1 MSGANFLSPEL
12 LLTPTRLD
20 ILARYRYA
28 HAIANKYS
36 PIWGFTIYREFLE
49 KSSLKSG
56 YSEDGKNSFFDYF
69 NSFNILI
76 DSVSKNGFDSSIGSV
91 ETTNLRLINGA
102 HRTALALVTN
112 QQIPILDTP
121 DRPSPLYNSEKIKSL
136 GLSNAIFDD
145 LFLAYTELK
154 SSTRYLMLLGCDSAT
169 HDSFQS
175 ALENTPGFI
184 GKKVINLT
192 EIGIR
197 RLLLLM
203 YGSND
208 WWKNE
213 LLEEF
218 VSLRFDD
225 SRATAMAT
233 VCFLDLSSEVDLLDL
248 KEKLRGGLL
257 KNFKYDRNIHS
268 ADTHVETLLMAQ
280 AVLNFNSRYHLNNAP
295 LFSEER
301 ILHELAGF
309 EIPTSER
316 SNFCVTGSSTLE
328 LFGIRSAADVDLVQG
343 TSEIGNPKFN
353 SSIKYTYQHSELFPD
368 YSEKV
373 YDPRHYMYVSGYKF
387 LSLNSSLLYK
397 LVRNQKKDVADVKL
411 IQQFLLKDSRRLYS
425 EISVQKK
432 ILHQLNL
439 GLQRRGWERNLKSVY
454 YALVLKLKRFI
465 SPNN

>member
-1 MSGANFLSPEL
+1 
-12 LLTPTRLD
+12 
-20 ILARYRYA
+20 
-28 HAIANKYS
+28 
-36 PIWGFTIYREFLE
+36 
-49 KSSLKSG
+49 
-56 YSEDGKNSFFDYF
+56 
-69 NSFNILI
+69 
-76 DSVSKNGFDSSIGSV
+76 
-91 ETTNLRLINGA
+91 LINGA